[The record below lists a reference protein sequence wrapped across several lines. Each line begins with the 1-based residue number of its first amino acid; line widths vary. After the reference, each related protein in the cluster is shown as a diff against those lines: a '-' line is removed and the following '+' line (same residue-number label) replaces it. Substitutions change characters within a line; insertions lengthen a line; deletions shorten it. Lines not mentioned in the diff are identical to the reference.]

1 MFCSLGY
8 CGGMDR
14 YSKVLSFTHGLQA
27 SCSKDIDW
35 SQFHQHNGEMELAFH
50 PRGPVTYQFG
60 ARTEQILPG
69 ETFLYWGAIPHRAIM
84 KEPGDVCCFLTIP
97 LSVFVQ
103 MELPSQFINR
113 LFSGEIFREQDPQ
126 MREMDILFFQNN
138 KEQQAHKSDNPYL
151 GQSIL
156 HWVQYRLF
164 RFVSNISNGHGQHGT
179 SSQTERISE
188 SQKVAYVKVR
198 QDKIVEHMYRYITTN
213 YTKDITVPQLASLVN
228 LNPNYANTLFREKT
242 GLSIGR
248 FVTMMRIYKAQSLLL
263 TTDLK
268 IIDISLESGFQSL
281 GNFYKMF
288 QAHVGESP
296 SRYRSRHMPKVS
308 FQHEQEENQPFDS
321 YT

>member
-1 MFCSLGY
+1 MFSSLGY
-8 CGGMDR
+8 CGGMERD
-14 YSKVLSFTHGLQA
+14 SKVLSFTHGLQA
-27 SCSKDIDW
+27 SCSRDIDW

-69 ETFLYWGAIPHRAIM
+69 ETFLYWGAIPHRAIL

-103 MELPSQFINR
+103 MELPSEFINR
-113 LFSGEIFREQDPQ
+113 LFSGEIFKEQDPQ

-138 KEQQAHKSDNPYL
+138 KEQADKKENSYL
-151 GQSIL
+151 EQSIL

-164 RFVSNISNGHGQHGT
+164 RFVSNMTSV
-179 SSQTERISE
+179 SSQTPETSRTDRPQD

-296 SRYRSRHMPKVS
+296 SKYRSRHMPKVS
-308 FQHEQEENQPFDS
+308 FQDETEEE
-321 YT
+321 

>member
-1 MFCSLGY
+1 M
-8 CGGMDR
+8 
-14 YSKVLSFTHGLQA
+14 T
-27 SCSKDIDW
+27 
-35 SQFHQHNGEMELAFH
+35 
-50 PRGPVTYQFG
+50 
-60 ARTEQILPG
+60 
-69 ETFLYWGAIPHRAIM
+69 
-84 KEPGDVCCFLTIP
+84 
-97 LSVFVQ
+97 SV
-103 MELPSQFINR
+103 
-113 LFSGEIFREQDPQ
+113 
-126 MREMDILFFQNN
+126 
-138 KEQQAHKSDNPYL
+138 
-151 GQSIL
+151 
-156 HWVQYRLF
+156 
-164 RFVSNISNGHGQHGT
+164 
-179 SSQTERISE
+179 SSQTPEASRTDRPQN

-308 FQHEQEENQPFDS
+308 FQDVTEEE
-321 YT
+321 